1 LVICSNTQKKD
12 SAIMIKNYI
21 FQKYFVLV
29 LMGLTFFLSEKVY
42 ATVGDAIR
50 YLPVQDAGRVKPYDT
65 FAREVLEIIYGKST
79 YKTETGE
86 NAPAHLVVMTWMLSP
101 ESWLK
106 RPLFEV
112 NHLDVKTKL
121 GLASDQKYFT
131 SLQLF
136 DSDKFQN
143 LMQELADKRASR
155 EKMTPYFQALQRL
168 QNQMIYF
175 RELTAGRL
183 LKVMP
188 NPNSDTW
195 LSISEVPEE
204 QQKLFISV
212 SQSIATY
219 LGALTD
225 QSQVEQ
231 AARNLDEAVLRFEAS
246 IRDISGDAYAAS
258 RKTRAEVFY
267 YDIHPFRWAYI
278 LYFLAAIT
286 LLFIWIRNLS
296 SGMTVVWM
304 FTWVGFIIHTA
315 GFLFRV
321 YLAERA
327 PVTNM
332 YETVV
337 WMSWGSVLF
346 AMILEKIYKF
356 KSLLLAGVL
365 VGFVSMVIADSAPA
379 ILDPGIQP
387 LEAVLRSNYWLIVHV
402 MTITISYAAFAL
414 AFGLG
419 DMGLVYYVID
429 SEKYKDQIQ
438 KITTG
443 VYRAMQIGVAF
454 LAPGIILGGIWAD
467 YSWGRF
473 WGWDPKETWA
483 LIALLGYIIIL
494 HARIVNWIQNFG
506 MLVSGVLTFNLVIM
520 AWYGVNYILG
530 AGLHSYGFGAGGVE
544 YVSIFVLLHILLVG
558 YAFTV
563 RKVTESKHKSS

>member
-1 LVICSNTQKKD
+1 LVFCSDTKKKD
-12 SAIMIKNYI
+12 GAAMKALRQNLILLALI
-21 FQKYFVLV
+21 FNIVFAFAKI
-29 LMGLTFFLSEKVY
+29 SY
-42 ATVGDAIR
+42 AKSGDAIR

-65 FAREVLEIIYGKST
+65 FAREMLSIVYGQST
-79 YKTETGE
+79 YKTDTGE
-86 NAPAHLVVMTWMLSP
+86 SAPAHLIVMTWMLSP

-112 NHLDVKTKL
+112 NHLDVKVKL
-121 GLASDQKYFT
+121 GLQADKKHFT
-131 SLQLF
+131 SEELF
-136 DSDKFQN
+136 QSDKFQN
-143 LMQELADKRASR
+143 LMQELADKRQSR
-155 EKMTPYFQALQRL
+155 EKLTPYYQALQRL

-195 LSISEVPEE
+195 LSISEVPQE
-204 QQKLFISV
+204 QQQLFVFV
-212 SQSIATY
+212 SQSIANY
-219 LGALTD
+219 LGALAEK
-225 QSQVEQ
+225 SNMEQ
-231 AARNLDEAVLRFEAS
+231 AADKLDQAVYAFEES
-246 IRDISGDAYAAS
+246 IRKVSGDKQYFS
-258 RKTRAEVFY
+258 NTKTKAEVFY

-278 LYFLAAIT
+278 MYFLASVI
-286 LLFIWIRNLS
+286 LLFIWIRNRQ
-296 SGMTVVWM
+296 SGMGIVW
-304 FTWVGFIIHTA
+304 TLSALGFLIHTA
-315 GFLFRV
+315 GFLFRI
-321 YLAERA
+321 YLSERP

-356 KSLLLAGVL
+356 KSLILAGTL

-419 DMGLVYYVID
+419 DMGLIYYAID
-429 SEKYKDQIQ
+429 AHKYKDHIQ

-443 VYRAMQIGVAF
+443 IYRSMQIGVAF

-483 LIALLGYIIIL
+483 LIALMGYIIIL
-494 HARIVNWIQNFG
+494 HARLVNWIQNFG
-506 MLVSGVLTFNLVIM
+506 MLVSGVMTFNLVIM

-530 AGLHSYGFGAGGVE
+530 AGLHSYGFGAGGIE
-544 YVSIFVLLHILLVG
+544 YVSIFVLLHILLVA
-558 YAFTV
+558 YAYSIKKIT
-563 RKVTESKHKSS
+563 KS

>member
-1 LVICSNTQKKD
+1 MVIYTNAQKKD
-12 SAIMIKNYI
+12 GTIMIYKNI
-21 FQKYFVLV
+21 MRKYVSYGLVIFVLLSS
-29 LMGLTFFLSEKVY
+29 LMAQAKTGE
-42 ATVGDAIR
+42 AIR
-50 YLPVQDAGRVKPYDT
+50 FLPVQDAGRVKPYDT

-79 YKTETGE
+79 YKTESGE
-86 NAPAHLVVMTWMLSP
+86 SAPAYLIVMTWMLSP

-112 NHLDVKTKL
+112 NHLDVKDRL
-121 GLASDQKYFT
+121 GLAADKKYFT
-131 SLQLF
+131 SEELF
-136 DSDKFQN
+136 KSDKFQN
-143 LMQELADKRASR
+143 LMQELTDKRQSR

-188 NPNSDTW
+188 NTQSDTW
-195 LSISEVPEE
+195 LSVSDIPEE
-204 QQKLFISV
+204 QQKLFIMV
-212 SQSIATY
+212 SQSIAGY
-219 LGALTD
+219 LGALADKNSVEDAALKLD
-225 QSQVEQ
+225 QAVE
-231 AARNLDEAVLRFEAS
+231 NFETS
-246 IRDISGDAYAAS
+246 IRQVSGAAYATND
-258 RKTRAEVFY
+258 RTRAEVFY
-267 YDIHPFRWAYI
+267 YDAHPFRWAYI
-278 LYFLAAIT
+278 LYFLAAVI

-296 SGMTVVWM
+296 SGMGLVWALTLAG
-304 FTWVGFIIHTA
+304 FTIHTA
-315 GFLFRV
+315 GFVFRI
-321 YLAERA
+321 YLAERP

-356 KSLLLAGVL
+356 KSLILAGTL
-365 VGFVSMVIADSAPA
+365 VGFVAMVVSDSAPA

-419 DMGLVYYVID
+419 DMGLIYYAID
-429 SEKYKDQIQ
+429 SRKYKDQIQ

-454 LAPGIILGGIWAD
+454 LAPGIILGGVWAD

-494 HARIVNWIQNFG
+494 HARLVNWIQNFG
-506 MLVSGVLTFNLVIM
+506 MLVAGVLTFNLVIM

-558 YAFTV
+558 YAFTI
-563 RKVTESKHKSS
+563 KKMSEAKSAHS

>member
-1 LVICSNTQKKD
+1 
-12 SAIMIKNYI
+12 MIKNYI

-337 WMSWGSVLF
+337 WMSWGLVLF

-438 KITTG
+438 NNNGCLSRYANRCGIFSSG
-443 VYRAMQIGVAF
+443 YYFRWYLGGLF
-454 LAPGIILGGIWAD
+454 LGAILG
-467 YSWGRF
+467 
-473 WGWDPKETWA
+473 
-483 LIALLGYIIIL
+483 LG
-494 HARIVNWIQNFG
+494 
-506 MLVSGVLTFNLVIM
+506 S
-520 AWYGVNYILG
+520 
-530 AGLHSYGFGAGGVE
+530 
-544 YVSIFVLLHILLVG
+544 
-558 YAFTV
+558 
-563 RKVTESKHKSS
+563 